1 MARNLYAFLVGI
13 NNYPAPVPRLSGCS
27 NDIDAFENYLRGRTA
42 KDSFNLHLH
51 KLIDE
56 QATRQALI
64 DGFHQH
70 LKQAG
75 KDDVALFYYS
85 GHGSQ
90 ETAPEEFW
98 AVEPDHMDE
107 TLVCYDSRSLDGW
120 DLADKELAYLIH
132 EVAENGPQVVM
143 ILDCCHSGSG
153 TRDVARE
160 TSVRWAPADRRE
172 RSLDTFLF
180 TRGSG
185 GLLRSAGGT
194 VETRSWTDLPEG
206 RHILMAACRDDETAK
221 EYYADGKP
229 WGAFSYFL
237 RSTLESANGPL
248 TYRELFKQAQSRVR
262 VNLSDQSPQLEAS
275 NTEDLDLAF
284 LGGAIL
290 PRPENFTLSFDGS
303 DWVLDAG
310 SIYGIPAPYGN
321 EATLLAVFPLDAQ
334 ANELLDLTKAL
345 GQVEVV
351 EVLPQSSRLR
361 VMDFEPDLEKTYKAV
376 VVNFPMP
383 LLEVKLEG
391 EEDALQLVREAM
403 QTSAPGGKPSLY
415 VQESVGTPRL
425 RLLAL
430 EEAFSITYPGEDRAL
445 AGRVYGF
452 NTASARKVVQR
463 LEHITRW
470 MRTMDL
476 QNPGSRLPMDS
487 VQMSILRDGVELTP
501 NEQIFDYKFRNGR
514 WEQPQ
519 YSLRLRNQTSEV
531 LFCAVLGLYESFSI
545 DVVVGKPPVRLGP
558 GEEFNAQKYLSIPEE
573 IWQQGISERQDVLKL
588 IVSTDDFDA
597 HLLTQGKLDVERAP
611 GSTQRGTTRKNTLNR
626 LMSQVQTRES
636 SDVPE
641 GQTLSD
647 WTTLQAILTIRK
659 PLDTQMVPRSGE
671 AISLGA
677 GVMLEPHPDLVAQ
690 ARLGSLPPASR
701 GAEGPG
707 LPVILR
713 QTAQDNQPFYFRLTR
728 GVTSENV
735 LELKDVADHTVVTP
749 QNPLRLS
756 IAAPLAEGED
766 VLAFGFDGEFYL
778 PLGAARPSQRQT
790 LFELQRLPAP
800 VSMGGRDVKGAIR
813 IYFQKIVNRRLG
825 LDYPYPILA
834 AASVSPDGGVTY
846 EVDRGKIKQLVAGAQ
861 QITLYIH
868 GITGDTRGMVASARY
883 SAPGDLL
890 LTFDYESINTT
901 VEETARSLKSRL
913 AEIGLKESHGKQL
926 RIVAHSLGGIIS
938 RWLIE
943 KEGGQA
949 IVQKLIILG
958 SPSAGTPWA
967 TVQEWATVGL
977 SLVLNGLTALSWP
990 VKALSLLLAGL
1001 EKSDVTLDQVAPGSE
1016 VLKQLSESED
1026 PHVPYVLVAGNTSL
1040 IPQVLEGEGG
1050 SKVGRLLKKLGY
1062 GTASLGFFHS
1072 PNDLAVGVSS
1082 VHSVNRERTP
1092 APITLTIPSDHMS
1105 FFTSDPGLEVL
1116 KKYLTNVSTG

>member
-13 NNYPAPVPRLSGCS
+13 NNYSAPVPRLSGCT
-27 NDIDAFENYLRGRTA
+27 NDIDAIENYLRGRTA
-42 KDSFNLHLH
+42 KDQFNLHLH
-51 KLIDE
+51 KLTDE
-56 QATRQALI
+56 QATRQAVI
-64 DGFHQH
+64 DGFRQH

-107 TLVCYDSRSLDGW
+107 TLVCYDSRQLDGW

-132 EVAENGPQVVM
+132 EVAEKGPQVVM

-172 RSLDTFLF
+172 RSLDTFIF
-180 TRGSG
+180 TRGSEE
-185 GLLRSAGGT
+185 LLRSA
-194 VETRSWTDLPEG
+194 EINAKPSSWTDLPEG

-237 RSTLESANGPL
+237 RNTLESANGPL

-262 VNLSDQSPQLEAS
+262 ANLYNQSPQLEAS
-275 NTEDLDLAF
+275 QTEDFDLPF
-284 LGGAIL
+284 LGGAL
-290 PRPENFTLSFDGS
+290 LQRPQNFTLSFDGS
-303 DWVLDAG
+303 DWMLDAG

-321 EATLLAVFPLDAQ
+321 ETTLLAVFPLDAQ

-351 EVLPQSSRLR
+351 QVLPQASRLR
-361 VMDFEPDLEKTYKAV
+361 VLDFEPDPTKTYKAV
-376 VVNFPMP
+376 VINLPMP

-391 EEDALQLVREAM
+391 DEAALQLVREAM
-403 QTSAPGGKPSLY
+403 QISAPGGKPSLY
-415 VQESVGTPRL
+415 VQEMQATPRL
-425 RLLAL
+425 RLVAS
-430 EEAFSITYPGEDRAL
+430 EDAFSITHLGEDRAL
-445 AGRVYGF
+445 AGRVYGL
-452 NTASARKVVQR
+452 NVESARKVVLR
-463 LEHITRW
+463 LEHIARW
-470 MRTMDL
+470 MRTMEL
-476 QNPGSRLPMDS
+476 QNPGSRLALDA
-487 VQMSILRDGVELTP
+487 VQMSILRDGIELAP
-501 NEQIFDYKFRNGR
+501 NEMTFDYKFRNGR
-514 WEQPQ
+514 WEQPN
-519 YSLRLRNQTSEV
+519 YSLRLRNQSSEV
-531 LFCAVLGLYESFSI
+531 LYCAVLGLYESFSI

-573 IWQQGISERQDVLKL
+573 VWQQGISERQDVLKL

-597 HLLTQGKLDVERAP
+597 HLLTQSKLDTERAP
-611 GSTQRGTTRKNTLNR
+611 GSSQRGMTRKNTLNR

-636 SDVPE
+636 TDVPE
-641 GQTLSD
+641 SQSLSD

-659 PLDTQMVPRSGE
+659 PLDTQAVPRSGE

-677 GVMLEPHPDLVAQ
+677 GVFLEAHPDLVAQ
-690 ARLGSLPPASR
+690 ARLGSLAPASR

-707 LPVILR
+707 LPAVLR
-713 QTAQDNQPFYFRLTR
+713 QTAQDNQPYYFRLTR

-735 LELKDVADHTVVTP
+735 LELKDVVDHTVVTP

-756 IAAPLAEGED
+756 ISNPLADGED

-813 IYFQKIVNRRLG
+813 IYFQKIVNQRLG

-834 AASVSPDGGVTY
+834 AASVLPDGRVTY
-846 EVDRGKIKQLVAGAQ
+846 ETDRGKILERVAAAQ
-861 QITLYIH
+861 RITLYIH
-868 GITGDTRGMVASARY
+868 GITGDTRGMVASARF
-883 SAPGDLL
+883 SIPGDLL

-913 AEIGLKESHGKQL
+913 AEIGLKAGHGKQL

-943 KEGGQA
+943 KEGGNSV
-949 IVQKLIILG
+949 VQQLVILG

-977 SLVLNGLTALSWP
+977 GLALNGLSVVSWP
-990 VKALSLLLAGL
+990 VKALSLFLAGL

-1016 VLKQLSESED
+1016 VLKQLAESED
-1026 PHVPYVLVAGNTSL
+1026 PQVPYVLVAGSTSL
-1040 IPQVLEGEGG
+1040 IPQALEGGEN
-1050 SKVGRLLKKLGY
+1050 SKVGRLLTRLGY
-1062 GTASLGFFHS
+1062 GAASLGFFNS
-1072 PNDLAVGVSS
+1072 PNDIAVGVSS
-1082 VHSVNRERTP
+1082 VHSISRDRKP
-1092 APITLTIPSDHMS
+1092 APVTLTIPSDHMS
-1105 FFTSDPGLEVL
+1105 FFTSEPGLEVL
-1116 KKYLTNVSTG
+1116 KKNLA